1 MEVLDLTGMVHER
14 PPEIKTEIKV
24 GNTYFVVSSHFA
36 QTGVTASDKV
46 KRILDQETKKKY

>member
-1 MEVLDLTGMVHER
+1 MAGSTYAK

-36 QTGVTASDKV
+36 QKGVTASDKV
-46 KRILDQETKKKY
+46 KRIRDKETKKRD

>member
-1 MEVLDLTGMVHER
+1 MEVLCLAGSTYAK

-36 QTGVTASDKV
+36 QKGVTASDKV
-46 KRILDQETKKKY
+46 KRILDKETKKRD